1 MKSIL
6 IMISALGGGGAER
19 IAVRLANYLSE
30 KYTVYILP
38 YSKCDNPYPVSKNVR
53 ILDYARYDLR
63 NKKKPPQQFLR
74 DSISAIYIF
83 FRLSWFRIKNKP
95 DVTLSLLLV
104 PNSFNIFAPGKTR
117 KILSERNNPKL
128 KNKLK
133 YQISKLVYRFGDTIV
148 FQSQEVRSQFPE
160 SVQKKGV
167 IIPNPVEVDEQACD
181 TPRHKIV
188 TAGRLEKQKNH
199 ELLIRAFIRFYQTHP
214 EYELDIYGD
223 GKLRDD
229 LQKIIDEH
237 GMFSQI
243 HLIPNTQNIHKEIQD
258 AEFYILC
265 SNYEGL
271 PNSLLEDM
279 KMGIP
284 CISTLYPG
292 VQEIL
297 EHKKSAYLVPVCD
310 IQALSEAMAEMAD
323 QEDLR
328 RKIAENSRQTAM
340 NYLPEIV
347 MPLWE
352 KVLMGG
358 VDDHA

>member
-19 IAVRLANYLSE
+19 VAVRLANYLSG

-38 YSKCDNPYPVSKNVR
+38 YSRCDNPYPVIENVH
-53 ILDYARYDLR
+53 ILNYAVFDLR
-63 NKKKPPQQFLR
+63 KKKIRPRQFLR
-74 DSISAIYIF
+74 NRISAFYIF
-83 FRLSWFRIKNKP
+83 SRLSWFRIRYKP
-95 DVTLSLLLV
+95 DATLSLLLI

-133 YQISKLVYRFGDTIV
+133 YQISKLVYRFGDAIV
-148 FQSQEVRSQFPE
+148 FQSQEVRSQYPQ
-160 SVQKKGV
+160 SVQKKGI
-167 IIPNPVEVDEQACD
+167 IIPNPVEVDCQASEH
-181 TPRHKIV
+181 PRHKIV

-199 ELLIRAFIRFYQTHP
+199 EMLIRAFIRFYPAHP

-223 GKLRDD
+223 GKLRDH

-237 GMFSQI
+237 GMSSHI
-243 HLIPNTQNIHKEIQD
+243 HLIPNTRNIHEEMQD
-258 AEFYILC
+258 AEFYVL
-265 SNYEGL
+265 SSDYEGL
-271 PNSLLEDM
+271 PNSLLEAM
-279 KMGIP
+279 MMGIP

-297 EHKKSAYLVPVCD
+297 EHKESAYLVPVGD
-310 IQALSEAMAEMAD
+310 VQELSDAMTEMAENA
-323 QEDLR
+323 DLR
-328 RKIAENSRQTAM
+328 RKIAENGRQTAM
-340 NYLPEIV
+340 NYIPEIV

-358 VDDHA
+358 GDDHA

>member
-19 IAVRLANYLSE
+19 VAVRLANYLAE

-38 YSKCDNPYPVSKNVR
+38 YSKCDNPYPVSEKVH
-53 ILDYARYDLR
+53 ILDYAVFDLR
-63 NKKKPPQQFLR
+63 DKKIRPRQFLR
-74 DSISAIYIF
+74 NRISAFCIVS
-83 FRLSWFRIKNKP
+83 RLSWFRIRYKP
-95 DVTLSLLLV
+95 DVTLSLLLI
-104 PNSFNIFAPGKTR
+104 PNTFNVFTPGKTR
-117 KILSERNNPKL
+117 RILSERNNPLL

-148 FQSQEVRSQFPE
+148 FQSQEVRSQYPQ
-160 SVQKKGV
+160 SVQKKGI
-167 IIPNPVEVDEQACD
+167 IIPNPVEVDCQASGD
-181 TPRHKIV
+181 SRHKIV

-223 GKLRDD
+223 GKLRND

-237 GMFSQI
+237 GMSSHI

-258 AEFYILC
+258 AEFYVL
-265 SNYEGL
+265 SSDFEGL
-271 PNSLLEDM
+271 PNSLLEAM
-279 KMGIP
+279 MMGIP

-297 EHKKSAYLVPVCD
+297 EHKESAYLVPVND
-310 IQALSEAMAEMAD
+310 IQALSEAMTEMA
-323 QEDLR
+323 ENADLR
-328 RKIAENSRQTAM
+328 RKIAEKGRQTAM
-340 NYLPEIV
+340 NYIPEIV

-358 VDDHA
+358 GDDHA

>member
-19 IAVRLANYLSE
+19 VAVRLANYLSG

-38 YSKCDNPYPVSKNVR
+38 YSKCDNPYPVSENVH

-63 NKKKPPQQFLR
+63 KKKKPLHQFLR
-74 DSISAIYIF
+74 DSTSAVYIF
-83 FRLSWFRIKNKP
+83 FRLSWFRIRYKP

-133 YQISKLVYRFGDTIV
+133 YQISKFVYRFGDKIV
-148 FQSQEVRSQFPE
+148 FQSQEVRSQFSPF
-160 SVQKKGV
+160 VQKKGV
-167 IIPNPVEVDEQACD
+167 ILPNPVEVDCKASEH
-181 TPRHKIV
+181 PRHKIV

-199 ELLIRAFIRFYQTHP
+199 ELLIRAFIQFAQTHP

-223 GKLRDD
+223 GKLHDD
-229 LQKIIDEH
+229 LQKIIDDH
-237 GMFSQI
+237 GMSSHI
-243 HLIPNTQNIHKEIQD
+243 HLIPNTQNIHEVIQD
-258 AEFYILC
+258 AEFYVLS

-271 PNSLLEDM
+271 PNSLLEAM
-279 KMGIP
+279 MMGIP

-297 EHKKSAYLVPVCD
+297 EHKESAYLVPVGD
-310 IQALSEAMAEMAD
+310 VQALSEAMTEMA
-323 QEDLR
+323 ENADLR
-328 RKIAENSRQTAM
+328 RKIAENGGQTAM
-340 NYLPEIV
+340 NYIPEIV
-347 MPLWE
+347 MPFWE

-358 VDDHA
+358 GDDHA